1 MTVFLLHLGSPELQ
15 TDTLKCPFQRFASYT
30 QSTSGFLCF
39 LSFCHQI
46 LAFIFMAF
54 FTKKKTCIFEC
65 YWFPLIVLLSWHES
79 LTVTHPFISSRN
91 SLSNSCKAFHFMMS
105 KLISRFSQV
114 LLILDGTQL
123 WREQKCSWKEAKMIW
138 REEPW
143 HEVAKVLSWFYLLIS
158 YQSQR
163 HHSVSRYFSFIVC
176 KRGRLD

>member
-1 MTVFLLHLGSPELQ
+1 MKDDIETLPDRLQPALISLWHYTYTCAVTPKIRKRSEGPSQSPKDGPHCTEAMTVFLLHLGSPELQ
-15 TDTLKCPFQRFASYT
+15 TDTLKCPFQRFSSYT

-46 LAFIFMAF
+46 LAFIFLAF
-54 FTKKKTCIFEC
+54 FTKKNPCIFEC

-123 WREQKCSWKEAKMIW
+123 
-138 REEPW
+138 
-143 HEVAKVLSWFYLLIS
+143 
-158 YQSQR
+158 
-163 HHSVSRYFSFIVC
+163 
-176 KRGRLD
+176 